1 MSQRLATDVLVV
13 GGGPAGSAA
22 AGELAA
28 RGHRV
33 LLAEAS
39 RGPRHRVCGEFLSAE
54 ALPLLEQLGALPAA
68 WVAAPALLERAVF
81 TTPSGRKLEVKLP
94 ELPSGASGA
103 LGLSRRLLD
112 ETLLKAAALRGVQV
126 LRNTRFVAL
135 RRDACGTAAG
145 ATLRTAEGTLAVD
158 AALVIGADGRNS
170 AVARDAGLDRPARGN
185 LHCAIKVHFDAG
197 AGFDGLERRVE
208 IHLFPG
214 GYVGMQPVE
223 GGRINVSAV
232 IEAGLARRL
241 GGGSLAIL
249 MRAAS
254 GNPAARLR
262 LREARPAGAPV
273 SLYPLER
280 RRWASLSDGLLLVGD
295 AAEVVPPFSG
305 DGIAAALYS
314 GILAAR
320 TAHTALETSDV
331 TAGGLSGYREWRRRQ
346 LAPPLA
352 VSGLL
357 EHLLYRPTLAG
368 ALLPVLQRTPAVPQ
382 FLLRSTR
389 LQLRGGTWPDTPRH
403 R

>member
-1 MSQRLATDVLVV
+1 MNRHLVTDVLVV

-33 LLAEAS
+33 ILVEAS
-39 RGPRHRVCGEFLSAE
+39 RGPRDRVCGEFISAE
-54 ALPLLEQLGALPAA
+54 ALPLLQQLGALSAA
-68 WVAAPALLERAVF
+68 GKAAPALLERAVF
-81 TTPSGRKLEVKLP
+81 TTPSGRELEVKLP
-94 ELPSGASGA
+94 DPTGAGGA
-103 LGLSRRLLD
+103 LGLSRRALD
-112 ETLLKAAALRGVQV
+112 ETLLRRAELRGVQV
-126 LRNTRFVAL
+126 LHGTRFVAL

-145 ATLRTAEGTLAVD
+145 ATLQAAEGTLMVD
-158 AALVIGADGRNS
+158 AGLVIGADGRSS

-185 LHCAIKVHFDAG
+185 LHCAIKAHFDAG
-197 AGFDGLERRVE
+197 TGFDGLERRVE

-223 GGRINVSAV
+223 DDRINVSAV
-232 IEAGLARRL
+232 IESRLARRL

-262 LREARPAGAPV
+262 LREARLAGAPV

-280 RRWASLSDGLLLVGD
+280 RRRASLSDGLLLVGD
-295 AAEVVPPFSG
+295 AAQVVPPFSG

-320 TAHTALETSDV
+320 TAHAALETGDV
-331 TAGGLSGYREWRRRQ
+331 TASGLSCYRVRRRRHM
-346 LAPPLA
+346 ASPMA

-357 EHLLYRPTLAG
+357 ERLLYRPTLAG

-389 LQLRGGTWPDTPRH
+389 LHSGGGTWPDTPGH